1 MWSVVQ
7 AAGRKMLRQGL
18 LVRNA
23 SLHTNGCWWHM
34 GKSNVAPGKACRIS
48 HVSSVWHRQSR
59 LKLTWPSIV
68 LEYRI
73 FCSRWGGGVNHD
85 LLAKGQR
92 LYEQC
97 PALWL
102 RGVPLLPEG
111 YVAPDTYQWHSPMI
125 ADVVRSQ
132 QMQM

>member
-1 MWSVVQ
+1 MAQTEQTEAHMAFHCAGVQ
-7 AAGRKMLRQGL
+7 DFLQQM
-18 LVRNA
+18 
-23 SLHTNGCWWHM
+23 
-34 GKSNVAPGKACRIS
+34 
-48 HVSSVWHRQSR
+48 
-59 LKLTWPSIV
+59 
-68 LEYRI
+68 
-73 FCSRWGGGVNHD
+73 GGGVNHD